1 MSPTPPAVERT
12 SRHRQTVVY
21 IVGAGRS
28 GSTLL
33 ERMLGAFPGYVNVG
47 ELVGLFHR
55 TVTEDERCGC
65 GEPFSA
71 CPFWR
76 QVGEQALGGWNPDR
90 VAELARLK
98 DRVARQR
105 YLPRLVLPRLA
116 TADQARELARYGEI
130 HERLYRV
137 AAEHAGASVVV
148 DASKGPAPALALR
161 RAPGLDVRI
170 LHLVR
175 DVRGVAYSWSKSD
188 VERPHA
194 TQDTYQHMANFSVA
208 RTAAR
213 WTRIEA
219 EALAMTSLARHG
231 ATIRYEDLVADPG
244 PTLQR
249 ALGDL
254 GLPVPATVDHVQ
266 GQVVTLGPSHGIGG
280 NPSRFRLGEVRLR
293 VDEAWRGALGR
304 RDKLVTTAIGLP
316 ALIGHR
322 YPVG

>member
-1 MSPTPPAVERT
+1 MSSPAPTAER
-12 SRHRQTVVY
+12 SAGDRQTVVY

-76 QVGEQALGGWNPDR
+76 KVGEHALGGWDPQL
-90 VAELARLK
+90 VAELAGLK

-105 YLPRLVLPRLA
+105 YLPRLVFQRLA
-116 TADQARELARYGEI
+116 TQQQARELARYGEI
-130 HERLYRV
+130 HERLYRA
-137 AAEHAGASVVV
+137 AAEQAQASIVV
-148 DASKGPAPALALR
+148 DASKGPAPAIALR
-161 RAPGLDVRI
+161 HAPGLDIRV

-175 DVRGVAYSWSKSD
+175 DVRGVAYSWSKPD

-194 TQDTYQHMANFSVA
+194 TQEIHQHMANFSIA

-213 WTRIEA
+213 WTQLEA
-219 EALAMTSLARHG
+219 EGFAMTSLTRNG

-244 PTLQR
+244 PTLQK
-249 ALGDL
+249 ALRDL
-254 GLPVPATVDHVQ
+254 GLPVPPAVDHVE

-280 NPSRFRLGEVRLR
+280 NPSRFRLGDVRLR
-293 VDEAWRGALGR
+293 VDETWRESLGR
-304 RDKLVTTAIGLP
+304 KDKIVSTAIGLP
-316 ALIGHR
+316 GLLGHR
-322 YPVG
+322 YPVR